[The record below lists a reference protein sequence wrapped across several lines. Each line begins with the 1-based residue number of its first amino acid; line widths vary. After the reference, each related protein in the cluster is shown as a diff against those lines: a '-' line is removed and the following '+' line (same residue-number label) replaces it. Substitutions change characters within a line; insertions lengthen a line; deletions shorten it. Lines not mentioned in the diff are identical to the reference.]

1 MVGMTDTTPET
12 PADDRLFIEMR
23 KGDKFVRV
31 YVGGE
36 EEPNLSDAS
45 FQQLVMKSLTKGM
58 IASGAVRVPLSD
70 VELRQLATRKAYDL
84 IKAAEH
90 IDHGSLAAELG
101 ISVEDATK
109 VAALTAAAT
118 PFIN

>member
-31 YVGGE
+31 YVGEE
-36 EEPNLSDAS
+36 EEPNLADAS

-58 IASGAVRVPLSD
+58 IASGSIKIPLSD
-70 VELRQLATRKAYDL
+70 AELRQLAQRKAYEL
-84 IKAAEH
+84 IKTAEH
-90 IDHGSLAAELG
+90 IDHGLLASELG
-101 ISVEDATK
+101 ISVDDATK
-109 VAALTAAAT
+109 VADLIVAAI
-118 PFIN
+118 PVIN